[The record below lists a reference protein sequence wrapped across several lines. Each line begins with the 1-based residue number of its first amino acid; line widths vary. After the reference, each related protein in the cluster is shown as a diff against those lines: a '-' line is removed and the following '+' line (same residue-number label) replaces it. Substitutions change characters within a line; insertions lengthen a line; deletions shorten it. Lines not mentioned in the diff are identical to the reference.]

1 MPSLWSGCTIQKR
14 DRLPH
19 NIDGDCVFE
28 LPYDKDKLMASSSDG
43 RPWKH
48 WCTSKRQG
56 FRGIRIC
63 KNTRCPN
70 LPSCGKENKVQFK
83 KMAENEVV
91 RSRCGYEAQGISCE
105 ARKIWEFEDG
115 KVIVFHCGEHK
126 CSVKEQSPDIREAAT
141 TFCRKNTSAKPSQFP
156 YQHLRGMLKEGKT
169 VEDVYKEAK
178 GMADLKKIQNIKQRV
193 VEQENPVG
201 HSFEDFSLVFITT

>member
-1 MPSLWSGCTIQKR
+1 MLSKTRQ
-14 DRLPH
+14 RLPH

-28 LPYDKDKLMASSSDG
+28 LPYDKDTLMASSSDG

-63 KNTRCPN
+63 KNTPCPN
-70 LPSCGKENKVQFK
+70 LHSCGKENKVQFK

-91 RSRCGYEAQGISCE
+91 CSRCGYEAQGISCE
-105 ARKIWEFEDG
+105 ARKIWKFEDG

-126 CSVKEQSPDIREAAT
+126 CSVKEQSPL
-141 TFCRKNTSAKPSQFP
+141 TFGRRLQRFAVKILRQNHPSF
-156 YQHLRGMLKEGKT
+156 L
-169 VEDVYKEAK
+169 
-178 GMADLKKIQNIKQRV
+178 INIC
-193 VEQENPVG
+193 EEC
-201 HSFEDFSLVFITT
+201 